1 MDYESGIEAMILAIL
16 QQTTYSQ
23 QIELAEL
30 TDVVLQTTQDD
41 IVANGLLL
49 TAYADY
55 LAAALAENAD
65 VTSIIQTSLLNITTT
80 SILPVSDDLL
90 SAHVLADQRP
100 FGFSL
105 VICWP
110 IHIAAEDSGMAS
122 LLHSQQRD
130 YQLSICMSLW
140 ATFLFLITYLN
151 A

>member
-1 MDYESGIEAMILAIL
+1 MDYASGIEAMILAIL

-100 FGFSL
+100 FGFS
-105 VICWP
+105 
-110 IHIAAEDSGMAS
+110 HAIAGLYT
-122 LLHSQQRD
+122 LLLRIQAWLLCCTVSRGTTSSAFACHCGQHFS
-130 YQLSICMSLW
+130 SS
-140 ATFLFLITYLN
+140 
-151 A
+151 